1 LGRLRLQSGGDIAD
15 TGGMT
20 RFQTSWEI
28 AKRSWAVLKSDK
40 TLAWFPV
47 LSFLASI
54 AVFAV
59 FAGLVA
65 AIGLDSGATK
75 DSLQPVGWVLIA
87 LGYVGL
93 AFVQTYFLAG
103 LVAGADVRL
112 HGGNS
117 TVKGALQVANSRLHR
132 LLPWALVSATV
143 TVIINQL
150 ERQGIIGQIIGSLV
164 GLAWSL
170 VTFLTIPIL
179 VIEDIGVGSALKRS
193 KDLFKKTWGENVVGQ
208 AGLGI
213 VGFVAMIPGFLVI
226 ALGVAT
232 GSVVVAVVIGAI
244 GVAWILVASTVVA
257 ALSGIYRTA
266 LYRFASTGEVPED
279 FTGVDFQ
286 GAFRPRRINPRGMFG
301 GGNGGINPN

>member
-1 LGRLRLQSGGDIAD
+1 
-15 TGGMT
+15 MT

-232 GSVVVAVVIGAI
+232 GSVVVSVVIGAI

>member
-1 LGRLRLQSGGDIAD
+1 
-15 TGGMT
+15 MT

-65 AIGLDSGATK
+65 AVGLDSGATK